1 MNNQCQTN
9 VKAHHKLITQRSETQ
24 KSKFVL
30 SKEGH
35 PKGSIETK
43 FFAHI
48 YLCLQSFENLL
59 CALVFLDLF
68 HEQDLINLEEIE
80 TKKFPPYNFPQVEGK
95 PTTGYASAVFVTTSL
110 LRSISLRSVTPY
122 GMSLNT
128 LQRAA
133 EKVMR

>member
-9 VKAHHKLITQRSETQ
+9 VKADHKLITQRSETQ

-43 FFAHI
+43 FSPTYTYVYSPSKTCCVHSYFWTSSMNKTSLTSKRSKQKDSHPTISLKLRRSLPQAM
-48 YLCLQSFENLL
+48 LQQYFS
-59 CALVFLDLF
+59 
-68 HEQDLINLEEIE
+68 
-80 TKKFPPYNFPQVEGK
+80 QV
-95 PTTGYASAVFVTTSL
+95 SL

-122 GMSLNT
+122 GM
-128 LQRAA
+128 
-133 EKVMR
+133 